1 MKLEIRT
8 FSGIAPRFSPELLNE
23 QNGQK
28 AVNLSIKSGKIHPEK
43 KFTIKFPDRDYVA
56 GLINDDP
63 YNRLY
68 FLAINS
74 DTDSNTDGDDTVI
87 PPGTLCMC
95 GTFPN
100 EDGVQSD
107 DVLCKRTVDIPIPG
121 TPQFISVS
129 SPFLDA
135 FNDSD
140 SDAKM
145 FANYGSTSWKATRG
159 VATHIYGIYE
169 LVAIDQEW
177 QHEDNNTLTRT
188 YQYNPWTTTIWY
200 PQEYA

>member
-1 MKLEIRT
+1 MKIQLTT

-56 GLINDDP
+56 GQINDDQ

-68 FLAINS
+68 FLSIDGDS
-74 DTDSNTDGDDTVI
+74 ISNTDGEDTEI
-87 PPGTLCMC
+87 TPGTLCMC
-95 GTFPN
+95 GTFPDEN
-100 EDGVQSD
+100 GAPSD
-107 DVLCKRTVDIPIPG
+107 DLSLRIVDIPIPG

-140 SDAKM
+140 SEAKM
-145 FANYGSTSWKATRG
+145 VANYGSTSWKANPG

-169 LVAIDQEW
+169 LVAIDPEW
-177 QHEDNNTLTRT
+177 QNEDNNTLTRT

>member
-1 MKLEIRT
+1 MKIQLTT
-8 FSGIAPRFSPELLNE
+8 FSGIAPRYSPELLNE

-43 KFTIKFPDRDYVA
+43 RFTIKAPDRDYVA
-56 GLINDDP
+56 GQINDDQ

-68 FLAINS
+68 FL
-74 DTDSNTDGDDTVI
+74 DGD
-87 PPGTLCMC
+87 GTLCMC
-95 GTFPN
+95 GTFPKV
-100 EDGVQSD
+100 DGTEST
-107 DVLCKRTVDIPIPG
+107 VLTSRTVDLPIPG

-145 FANYGSTSWKATRG
+145 VANYGSTSWKATPG

-169 LVAIDQEW
+169 LVAIDPEW
-177 QHEDNNTLTRT
+177 QNEDNNTLTRT